1 MSKDKHN
8 SRLSVEN
15 KRGFTLIEMMVAISL
30 FAIVMTVSVGAL
42 LSLVDANR
50 KAQAMQS
57 VMNNLNIAL
66 DGMVRNIRM
75 GTAYHCGTKNETNQ
89 TVLSTKADCPSG
101 GDLIAFEAYG
111 NSPTDIS
118 NQWVYW
124 VENGRLYRS
133 EDSRITKLPLTAP
146 EVIIDSFKVYVT
158 GAVGTLNTNG
168 DTVQPKVLFSIQ
180 GTAGATNDSLSVIG
194 NKKKINT
201 TFNIQAV
208 ASQRLL
214 DL

>member
-1 MSKDKHN
+1 
-8 SRLSVEN
+8 
-15 KRGFTLIEMMVAISL
+15 
-30 FAIVMTVSVGAL
+30 
-42 LSLVDANR
+42 
-50 KAQAMQS
+50 
-57 VMNNLNIAL
+57 
-66 DGMVRNIRM
+66 MVRNIRM

-89 TVLSTKADCPSG
+89 TVLSTRADCSSG

-111 NSPTDIS
+111 NSPSDRS

-133 EDSRITKLPLTAP
+133 EDSMKTKLPLTAP
-146 EVIIDSFKVYVT
+146 EVIIDSFKVFVT
-158 GAVGTLNTNG
+158 GASGTLNDVSA